1 MTRSHYLSVLALA
14 IAVAACDSG
23 ATPTEPMPQAS
34 EDEVT
39 SVLVSM
45 IGGDPTA
52 DSRGGNSLFDRLAE
66 EIPGFGGLYRNG
78 VCSVAVVL
86 TDMSKAELAIE
97 KVKQALEP
105 LVRCTDG
112 IRVHPVEGQYTYE
125 QLTRWHRIAQPVLR
139 IDGVRAM
146 TINYQQ
152 NRIVVHVA
160 ARSVAQKVIEVLQT
174 LDVALA
180 AFVFQLTGSTSTR
193 G

>member
-14 IAVAACDSG
+14 LALAACDSG
-23 ATPTEPMPQAS
+23 RSPTEPQPQAS
-34 EDEVT
+34 EDAVT
-39 SVLVSM
+39 TMLTTM
-45 IGGDPTA
+45 IGGDPAA
-52 DSRGGNSLFDRLAE
+52 DSRGGNSLFDRLAH

-78 VCSVAVVL
+78 VCAVAVVL
-86 TDMSKAELAIE
+86 TDMSQAELAIE

-105 LVRCTDG
+105 LAACPDG
-112 IRVHPVEGQYTYE
+112 IRVHPVEGQFTYE

-139 IDGVRAM
+139 IDGVRAL

-160 ARSVAQKVIEVLQT
+160 SRSVAQKVIEVLQT

-180 AFVFQLTGSTSTR
+180 AFTFQLTTSTR
-193 G
+193 GG